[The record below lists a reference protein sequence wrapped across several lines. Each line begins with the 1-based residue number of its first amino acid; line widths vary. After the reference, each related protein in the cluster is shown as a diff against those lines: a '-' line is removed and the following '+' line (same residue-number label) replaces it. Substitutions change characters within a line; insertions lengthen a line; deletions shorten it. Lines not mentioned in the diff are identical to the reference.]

1 MRARDLEATL
11 SLLARRGPTSATD
24 ADGNTS
30 LHIVAEG
37 RGEAFVTPLVDA
49 GCPVNHQNKKGRTA
63 LMVAVRYDD
72 HAAVEALL
80 ASGAK
85 SHLVDVQ
92 GISAADYAA
101 GNPLMEQ
108 YFRSRIGG
116 EFPTTQPREASLRQ
130 DPGGTLRVAP
140 MVEQSRLGDAI
151 TVRLATLDDTVALL
165 ELEAQHESDMTEALL
180 RRRITAQ
187 PRGQFVA
194 VSTSGELLGAVY
206 LQRGLS
212 LSDILAMQRQ
222 ATHTPQKPTGAVVEL
237 LSVVQLWM
245 ALGLLERGG
254 GTHTQPSGRRWR
266 LEDLRRSPLQVDV
279 PAPSARRQSAVMQQR
294 RRSTLTRRNSE
305 AIIIEVLDYLAAGN
319 ASGSVPTKSPASDP
333 ARKRTSFMEHGIDS
347 SEAANFVKELNTRL
361 GGAVTVSDTVIFEHS
376 NVAELATYLSQKL
389 GGALDSAVT
398 RSGKLESGKLES
410 VKFRDLPKLDSVRF
424 DDSIRLSVD
433 DERKTPHQCL
443 LLAAHARWP
452 CNDTARFCSLPVG
465 GDAVGW
471 VPSLRWEADAPLAGA
486 QYGGFLPHAQLFD
499 APFFCVS
506 SAEAH
511 SMDPQHRLLLES
523 GYAALHSSGE
533 RRQSLLTQ
541 EGNRHVGVF
550 LGIMNTDFA
559 TTVYAQQH
567 GSVYAATGGA
577 ASIAGGRLS
586 FALGLTGPCISVDS
600 ACSSAL
606 VALHT
611 SASALRGRECAV
623 ALTLA
628 VNLLLSPRTQHMFAR
643 ATMLSPDG
651 RCKSFDARANGY
663 ARSEGVGAV
672 ALCSNGTL
680 DPTLQQSSVCGT
692 ALGSRVRSDGKSASL
707 TAPNGIAQARLIR
720 ATLSAVG
727 VSSVNLVE
735 AHGTGT
741 ALGDP
746 TESNGLRRALGAAGL
761 LIGGTKANLGH
772 TEPSAG
778 LVGLLS
784 LRWVLE
790 KACAAVNA
798 QLRKLNIHLG
808 TPLRQLNA
816 MLPIQSVQFRS
827 GSLAK
832 GVSSFG
838 YSGTIAHALIQDMHI
853 TKEAAKFRIW
863 SKSSESLRF
872 CRRPYNWQ
880 PRRMHPFA
888 QQRLPPSTSGAA
900 VFRSPASGELS
911 RLVAD
916 HIVSSRVVFPAAA
929 YLELARAVFCAEASS
944 AAAGAV
950 LRGVFFVQPL
960 LLEGS
965 GLHIECVLSDG
976 QFEVRSGQ
984 ATGSGSLADVNVHCS
999 GKVGPDADD
1008 LPVRF
1013 DPLVVRCCQCMH
1025 AVDAAALY
1033 MEVHHT
1039 GLQYGPGYRVLDR
1052 VWGDGSFLISR
1063 VSVRPRARGSVE
1075 VHPAD
1080 LDGALQLS
1088 IVNGMSSG
1096 RGTRLPFAV
1105 GEAQLRG
1112 GSRGA
1117 LWASAGLADGGKM
1130 ASVHLSGAGARPQAQ
1145 LDGLQVRAVRD
1156 AAHSVARDLYISEWV
1171 QAASIAPSTYAGSML
1186 LIGASEV
1193 EVYTTEHDGRV
1204 ARVAAA
1210 SSRSTV
1216 VLKVTAGRS
1225 GREAAHALVVVEQV
1239 LVLVQAQG
1247 VAAPAPAVWLWT
1259 VDVQLPRVV
1268 GTRMAHYGCWGL
1280 ARTARVEGQ
1289 LPLYCVDAPPP
1300 LAHGPL
1306 GGAEAEVVMRGREQL
1321 VPRLVRAPW
1330 VTGEHVSAGLAA
1342 ASHLITGGTG
1352 GLGLLTGRW
1361 LAQLGAQ
1368 CITLSS
1374 RSGKLVWGSAA
1385 GEWEALQASGVAT
1398 AVSACDAAECV
1409 DVRRL
1414 SSLCGGLRL
1423 GGVWHAA
1430 GMLADGL
1437 LLKQTA
1443 ISLARVYA
1451 PKSHGAWTLQLVA
1464 AGLPLRSCVLFSSVV
1479 ALLGGGGQANYSAAN
1494 ACLDALSACRRSRGA
1509 CSSSVQWGA
1518 WAEVGMAARGAA
1530 RQRWEAMEA
1539 SSGVGRIRLG
1549 QGLAALQMVAVPC
1562 SAAVVGV
1569 LPIQWSRMLGGG
1581 AAVPAFLSG
1590 LVEAPLQRVRC
1601 TEEAQGAAC
1610 GVVAVSL
1617 ESVLEMVRRTAGSSV
1632 DADAPLMEAGVDSLG
1647 AVELRN
1653 QLETTVGG
1661 TGGALPSTL
1670 MFDHPTARSLA
1681 QHLRGRGRPAVRC
1694 VGAADGMANQRSGDA
1709 VEVGG
1714 MALVGPTGVSSVAG
1728 LRAMISCGADAVG
1741 QVPSSRWNVESA
1753 VMQLDGLTVEVGSR
1767 VRHGAFLQGAELFGA
1782 GFFNVSPAEAA
1793 AMDPQQRLL
1802 LERGYAALHS
1812 MGLSRRELLG
1822 SVTAVNVGQWAS
1834 EFGSVLMS
1842 SPAGRSVYASTSFSC
1857 SVTCGR
1863 VSFSLG
1869 LRGPCA
1875 SYDTACSASLV
1886 ASHGSVRA
1894 LRGFECEAA
1903 LSAGVNMLFDPVTM
1917 RSNAIAGFTSISG
1930 RSHTFDSRADGYARG
1945 EAIGAIT
1952 YRRGG
1957 GTVSSG
1963 GVVSGSSVRQDGRS
1977 ASLTAPN
1984 GQAQQELLGAS
1995 LADACL
2001 RPKVV
2006 AVLEAHGTGTS
2017 LGDPIEAG
2025 AIAAVFL
2032 ARRGDADGVGFG
2044 SADATLGVGSL
2055 KANAG
2060 HTEPGAGLAGILKL
2074 LVQMRDRSLAPNAQ
2088 LRVLNP
2094 HVRGGLRGYEPCALP
2109 IGTAS
2114 PSVREAGAPRGMV
2127 GGVSSFGYSGTIAHQ
2142 LATVFLGPRLNQD
2155 LSADLLAHRIRRL
2168 FCWMQALHPFA
2179 QQRLP
2184 PSTSGAAVFRSPASG
2199 ELSRLVADHIVS
2211 SRVVFPAAAYLELAR
2226 AVFCAEASSAAAG
2239 AVLRGVFFV
2248 QPLLLEGSGLH
2259 IECVLSDGQFEV
2271 RSGQATGSGSLAD
2284 VNVHCSGKVGPDAD
2298 DLPVRFDPLVVR
2310 CCQCMHAVDAA
2321 ALYMEVHH
2329 TGLQYG
2335 PGYRVL
2341 DRVWG
2346 DGSFLISRV
2355 SVRPRARGSVE
2366 VHPADLDGALQLS
2379 IVNGMSSGRGTRLPF
2394 AVGEAQLRG
2403 GSRGALWASAGLADG
2418 GKMASVHLSGAGARP
2433 QAQLDG
2439 LQVRAV
2445 RDAAHSVARDL
2456 YISEWV
2462 QAASIAPSTYA
2473 GSMLL
2478 IGASEVEVYTT
2489 EHDGRVAR
2497 VAAASSRSTV
2507 VLKVTA
2513 GRSGREAA
2521 HALVVVE
2528 QVLVLVQAQGVA
2540 APAPAVW
2547 LWTVDVQ
2554 LPRVVGTRM
2563 AHYGCWGLART
2574 ARVEGQLPLYCV
2586 DAPPPLAHGPLGGAE
2601 AEVVMRG
2608 REQLVPRLVR
2618 APWVTGEH
2626 VSAGLAAAS
2635 HLITGG
2641 TGGLGLLTGRWLAQ
2655 LGAQCITL
2663 SSRSGKLVWGSAAG
2677 EWEALQASGVAT
2689 AVSACDAAEC
2699 VDVRRLSSLCGGLR
2713 LGGVWHAA
2721 GMLADGLLLKQT
2733 AISLAR
2739 VYAPKS
2745 HGAWTL
2751 QLVAAGLP
2759 LRSCVLFSSVVA
2771 LLGGGGQANYSAANA
2786 CLDALSACRRS
2797 RGACSSSVQWG
2808 AWAEVGMAARGAAR
2822 QRWEAMEA
2830 SSGVG
2835 RIRLGQGLAALQ
2847 MVAVPCSAAVVGVLP
2862 IQWSRMLGGGA
2873 AVPAFLSGLV
2883 EAPLQRVR
2891 CTEEA
2896 QGAACGV
2903 VAVSLESVLEMVR
2916 RTAGSSVDA
2925 DAPLMEAG
2933 VDSLGAVEL
2942 RNQLETTV
2950 GGTGGAL
2957 PSTLMFDHPTARSLA
2972 QHLRGRGR
2980 PAVRCVGA
2988 ADGMAN
2994 QRSGDAVEVGG
3005 MALVGPTGVSSVA
3018 GLRAMISCGA
3028 DAVGQVPSSRWNV
3041 ESAVMQLDGLT
3052 VEVGSRVRHGAF
3064 LQGAELFGAG
3074 FFNVSPAE
3082 AAAMDPQQRLLL
3094 ERGYAALHSMGLSRR
3109 ELLGSVTAVNVG
3121 QWASEFG
3128 SVLMSSP
3135 AGRSVYASTS
3145 FSCSVTCG
3153 RVSFSLGLRGPCAS
3167 YDTACSASLVA
3178 SHGSVR
3184 ALRGFE
3190 CEAALSAGVN
3200 MLFDPVTMR
3209 SNAIAGFTSISGRS
3223 HTFDSRADGYAR
3235 GEAIGAITYRR
3246 GGGTVSSGGVVSG
3259 SSVRQDGRSASLTA
3273 PNGQAQQE
3281 LLGAS
3286 LADACL
3292 RPKVVAV
3299 LEAHGTGTSLGDPIE
3314 AGAIAAV
3321 FLARRGDADGVG
3333 FGSADA
3339 TLGVGSLKANAGHTE
3354 PGAGLAGILKLLVQM
3369 RDRSLAPNAQLR
3381 VLNPHVRGGLR
3392 GYEPCALPIG
3402 TASPSVR
3409 EAGAPRGMVGGVSS
3423 FGYSGTIA
3431 NTIIALPLLSAL
3443 DACFELPCFGPIVC
3457 LRRYAYPWGA
3467 RPSTLRVESHGDAPR
3482 VYAMCWAPSAVP
3494 ALLSSGTICLLLSYA
3509 RTLPAELAEGR
3520 HTALLPTRTYMEISP
3535 QSSRPWWQSLF
3546 APKSRTS
3553 SSLEAFE
3560 SASED
3565 LPSSAKPA
3573 DQVPS
3578 RTPSGGRRLEKKSK
3592 PFWESRPKRGAAS
3605 AAQTPARR
3613 REGGRGSSSAS
3624 PDKEFRSRGNSI
3636 AFGAVAAPLLQ
3647 PQFAAMRPT
3656 AAAGETASADS
3667 LSTAPGTP
3675 NCEWSTAAVLLPSSD
3690 RAAPAMYGLQ
3700 LVLSLAQNAT
3710 SRGRAGP
3717 LQALVIT
3724 CGTQSAHPLRLAPAA
3739 AAAAH
3744 GGSWGLA
3751 RVVRLEHSEI
3761 RIRSADVAC
3770 GPGWGGVLQGL
3781 AIAVQGSAGV
3791 AGSVS
3796 EEMEAAWLS
3805 VAERR
3810 VARLRRDS
3818 YPKEPARDVVTSVTN
3833 GVYAITGG
3841 MGGLGLQTAKVLVA
3855 RRNVSVILASRSG
3868 RVVRDGQGLAGM
3880 LQSLRS
3886 RARVVACD
3894 VGEPHDVRALLHAE
3908 APLRGLLHAAGA
3920 AARCLLP
3927 ELSLTRMHS
3936 ACAAKSAG
3944 AWNMHAGLAA
3954 IRHEVHTLFSS
3965 VGGGLGNVGQACY
3978 AAANTCLDT
3987 LALVRRAHGLV
3998 AVSLQLPLVSGVGM
4012 GVAAGLTASRST
4024 LLPGMVRSPHSLD
4037 PILSERNC
4045 ILSERADCILSDR
4058 ADCIFSAPMACN
4070 HIRPPLIDLC
4080 PPLVARLAADAR

>member
-254 GTHTQPSGRRWR
+254 GTHAQPSGRRWR

-1330 VTGEHVSAGLAA
+1330 VTGAHVSAGLAA

-1409 DVRRL
+1409 GVRRL

-2109 IGTAS
+2109 IGT
-2114 PSVREAGAPRGMV
+2114 V
-2127 GGVSSFGYSGTIAHQ
+2127 
-2142 LATVFLGPRLNQD
+2142 
-2155 LSADLLAHRIRRL
+2155 
-2168 FCWMQALHPFA
+2168 
-2179 QQRLP
+2179 
-2184 PSTSGAAVFRSPASG
+2184 
-2199 ELSRLVADHIVS
+2199 
-2211 SRVVFPAAAYLELAR
+2211 
-2226 AVFCAEASSAAAG
+2226 
-2239 AVLRGVFFV
+2239 
-2248 QPLLLEGSGLH
+2248 
-2259 IECVLSDGQFEV
+2259 
-2271 RSGQATGSGSLAD
+2271 
-2284 VNVHCSGKVGPDAD
+2284 
-2298 DLPVRFDPLVVR
+2298 
-2310 CCQCMHAVDAA
+2310 
-2321 ALYMEVHH
+2321 
-2329 TGLQYG
+2329 
-2335 PGYRVL
+2335 
-2341 DRVWG
+2341 
-2346 DGSFLISRV
+2346 
-2355 SVRPRARGSVE
+2355 
-2366 VHPADLDGALQLS
+2366 
-2379 IVNGMSSGRGTRLPF
+2379 
-2394 AVGEAQLRG
+2394 
-2403 GSRGALWASAGLADG
+2403 
-2418 GKMASVHLSGAGARP
+2418 
-2433 QAQLDG
+2433 
-2439 LQVRAV
+2439 
-2445 RDAAHSVARDL
+2445 
-2456 YISEWV
+2456 
-2462 QAASIAPSTYA
+2462 
-2473 GSMLL
+2473 
-2478 IGASEVEVYTT
+2478 
-2489 EHDGRVAR
+2489 
-2497 VAAASSRSTV
+2497 
-2507 VLKVTA
+2507 
-2513 GRSGREAA
+2513 
-2521 HALVVVE
+2521 
-2528 QVLVLVQAQGVA
+2528 
-2540 APAPAVW
+2540 
-2547 LWTVDVQ
+2547 
-2554 LPRVVGTRM
+2554 
-2563 AHYGCWGLART
+2563 
-2574 ARVEGQLPLYCV
+2574 
-2586 DAPPPLAHGPLGGAE
+2586 
-2601 AEVVMRG
+2601 
-2608 REQLVPRLVR
+2608 
-2618 APWVTGEH
+2618 
-2626 VSAGLAAAS
+2626 
-2635 HLITGG
+2635 
-2641 TGGLGLLTGRWLAQ
+2641 
-2655 LGAQCITL
+2655 
-2663 SSRSGKLVWGSAAG
+2663 
-2677 EWEALQASGVAT
+2677 
-2689 AVSACDAAEC
+2689 
-2699 VDVRRLSSLCGGLR
+2699 
-2713 LGGVWHAA
+2713 
-2721 GMLADGLLLKQT
+2721 
-2733 AISLAR
+2733 
-2739 VYAPKS
+2739 
-2745 HGAWTL
+2745 
-2751 QLVAAGLP
+2751 
-2759 LRSCVLFSSVVA
+2759 
-2771 LLGGGGQANYSAANA
+2771 
-2786 CLDALSACRRS
+2786 
-2797 RGACSSSVQWG
+2797 
-2808 AWAEVGMAARGAAR
+2808 
-2822 QRWEAMEA
+2822 
-2830 SSGVG
+2830 
-2835 RIRLGQGLAALQ
+2835 
-2847 MVAVPCSAAVVGVLP
+2847 
-2862 IQWSRMLGGGA
+2862 
-2873 AVPAFLSGLV
+2873 
-2883 EAPLQRVR
+2883 
-2891 CTEEA
+2891 
-2896 QGAACGV
+2896 
-2903 VAVSLESVLEMVR
+2903 
-2916 RTAGSSVDA
+2916 
-2925 DAPLMEAG
+2925 
-2933 VDSLGAVEL
+2933 
-2942 RNQLETTV
+2942 
-2950 GGTGGAL
+2950 
-2957 PSTLMFDHPTARSLA
+2957 
-2972 QHLRGRGR
+2972 
-2980 PAVRCVGA
+2980 
-2988 ADGMAN
+2988 
-2994 QRSGDAVEVGG
+2994 
-3005 MALVGPTGVSSVA
+3005 
-3018 GLRAMISCGA
+3018 
-3028 DAVGQVPSSRWNV
+3028 
-3041 ESAVMQLDGLT
+3041 
-3052 VEVGSRVRHGAF
+3052 
-3064 LQGAELFGAG
+3064 
-3074 FFNVSPAE
+3074 
-3082 AAAMDPQQRLLL
+3082 
-3094 ERGYAALHSMGLSRR
+3094 
-3109 ELLGSVTAVNVG
+3109 
-3121 QWASEFG
+3121 
-3128 SVLMSSP
+3128 
-3135 AGRSVYASTS
+3135 
-3145 FSCSVTCG
+3145 
-3153 RVSFSLGLRGPCAS
+3153 
-3167 YDTACSASLVA
+3167 
-3178 SHGSVR
+3178 
-3184 ALRGFE
+3184 
-3190 CEAALSAGVN
+3190 
-3200 MLFDPVTMR
+3200 
-3209 SNAIAGFTSISGRS
+3209 
-3223 HTFDSRADGYAR
+3223 
-3235 GEAIGAITYRR
+3235 
-3246 GGGTVSSGGVVSG
+3246 
-3259 SSVRQDGRSASLTA
+3259 
-3273 PNGQAQQE
+3273 
-3281 LLGAS
+3281 
-3286 LADACL
+3286 
-3292 RPKVVAV
+3292 
-3299 LEAHGTGTSLGDPIE
+3299 
-3314 AGAIAAV
+3314 
-3321 FLARRGDADGVG
+3321 
-3333 FGSADA
+3333 
-3339 TLGVGSLKANAGHTE
+3339 
-3354 PGAGLAGILKLLVQM
+3354 
-3369 RDRSLAPNAQLR
+3369 
-3381 VLNPHVRGGLR
+3381 
-3392 GYEPCALPIG
+3392 
-3402 TASPSVR
+3402 SPSVR

-3818 YPKEPARDVVTSVTN
+3818 YPKERARGVVTSVTN

-3841 MGGLGLQTAKVLVA
+3841 LGGLGLQTAKVLVA